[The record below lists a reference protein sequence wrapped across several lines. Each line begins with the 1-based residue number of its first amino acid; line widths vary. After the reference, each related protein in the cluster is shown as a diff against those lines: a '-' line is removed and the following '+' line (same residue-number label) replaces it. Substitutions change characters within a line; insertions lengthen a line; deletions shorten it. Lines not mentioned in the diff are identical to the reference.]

1 MKSKEQM
8 IEYLNFHR
16 EVAVE
21 QKEELEDRIR
31 EFTAYANQLGIVIVE
46 DPIYLH
52 FESLFKDVCREI
64 NAIDNQLASIEDGT
78 LTF

>member
-1 MKSKEQM
+1 MKNKEQM

-21 QKEELEDRIR
+21 QKDELEDRIR
-31 EFTAYANQLGIVIVE
+31 EFTGYANQLGIVIVDNE
-46 DPIYLH
+46 IYLH
-52 FESLFKDVCREI
+52 LESLFKDVCREI

-78 LTF
+78 LVF